1 MELLVLAEALPSLAS
16 NLPAKIDL
24 GISRRCNP
32 QPVDGEIVVCA
43 RPDANVR
50 YRYRDLSVE
59 QATILPR
66 AEVRLNDR
74 MSIAVTAD
82 NANVGGFSS
91 QRAMVHFK
99 LRF

>member
-1 MELLVLAEALPSLAS
+1 MELLVLAEALPTLSS

-32 QPVDGEIVVCA
+32 QPTDGEIVVCA
-43 RPDANVR
+43 RPDENVR

-59 QATILPR
+59 QSTILPR
-66 AEVRLNDR
+66 AEFRLNDR
-74 MSIAVTAD
+74 MNISVTAD
-82 NANVGGFSS
+82 NANVGGFTS

-99 LRF
+99 LKF